1 MKKISILGST
11 GSIGTQAL
19 DILKDNNQFE
29 VDYLYSDSNYNLLY
43 KQIICCRPK
52 FACINNYESYKKLKN
67 MDTLNTEVIYG
78 NKEILKFIS
87 SRKVDL
93 SLNAIV
99 GIAGLAPTLGIIRS
113 GTKLL
118 ALANKESLV
127 MAGEIVMGEAK
138 TQNVKILPVDSEHSA
153 IWQCLVGEK
162 FSEIKKIIL
171 TASGGP
177 FRKLTKDKFNNI
189 TVKDALNHPNWN
201 MGNKITID
209 SATMMNKGF
218 EVIETKWLFNIESQ
232 NIDIL
237 VHPQSIIHSLVEFKD
252 TSIKAQLGL
261 PNMKIPINYA
271 FNYPSHSSL
280 GLDSLDLSKISN
292 LTFEKPDISKFRCI
306 KLAYNSIESGGT
318 APSVLNIAND
328 ISVGLFLDKKISFLD
343 IPKLIELC
351 LEKHNYINKP
361 DLEDIVNQIEWTQNF
376 IDSNLKNNS

>member
-19 DILKDNNQFE
+19 DLLKNNNQFE
-29 VDYLYSDSNYNLLY
+29 VDYLYVDSNHKLLY
-43 KQIICCRPK
+43 EQIMDFRPK
-52 FACINNYESYKKLKN
+52 FACINNYESYKKLKE
-67 MDTLNTEVIYG
+67 LNKSNTQLIYG
-78 NKEILKFIS
+78 DKEVLQFIT
-87 SRKVDL
+87 SREVDL
-93 SLNAIV
+93 ALNAIV
-99 GIAGLAPTLGIIRS
+99 GIDGLKPTLGILKS

-127 MAGEIVMGEAK
+127 MAGEIVMSESE

-162 FSEIKKIIL
+162 HSEIKKIIL

-177 FRKLTKDKFNNI
+177 FRNLTKDKFKNI
-189 TVKDALNHPNWN
+189 TIKDALNHPNWD

-218 EVIETKWLFNIESQ
+218 EVIETKWLFNINSQ
-232 NIDIL
+232 DIDIL

-252 TSIKAQLGL
+252 TSIKAQLGI
-261 PNMKIPINYA
+261 PDMKIPINYA
-271 FNYPSHSSL
+271 LNYPSHVNL
-280 GLDSLDLSKISN
+280 ELDSLDLSEISS
-292 LTFEKPDISKFRCI
+292 LTFEKPDLLKFKCI
-306 KLAYNSIESGGT
+306 QLAHDSIESGGT
-318 APSVLNIAND
+318 SPSVLNIAND

-351 LEKHNYINKP
+351 LEKHNYISKP
-361 DLEDIVNQIEWTQNF
+361 NLDEIINQIDWTQNF
-376 IDSNLKNNS
+376 IDSNLKDI